1 LKCLHQADFASFCDF
16 GIGFSSC
23 SDSVVFVCVSFYRNK
38 NMLKCKNVIVN
49 ILVCPQSLSFC
60 PVDLQYVQCL
70 CSLGWGET
78 GKRGELVE
86 LTRGQVELL
95 STSQGPNTSQ
105 ILLVRFVLPERLF
118 LMYWVF
124 SHFFYLVMAWCVL
137 PFTTS
142 TSYFQNYFDIIV

>member
-49 ILVCPQSLSFC
+49 ILVCSQSLPFC
-60 PVDLQYVQCL
+60 PVDLQHVQCL
-70 CSLGWGET
+70 CSLGRGEA

-86 LTRGQVELL
+86 QMET
-95 STSQGPNTSQ
+95 
-105 ILLVRFVLPERLF
+105 
-118 LMYWVF
+118 
-124 SHFFYLVMAWCVL
+124 
-137 PFTTS
+137 
-142 TSYFQNYFDIIV
+142 